1 MNEFSLASRVHPIA
15 LPETVEWQGKEYPI
29 RTDFRAVLLAIKLMG
44 DPNIAPTDRRALLAD
59 ILFPGCVPHDPWAAV
74 QPFIRR
80 GRTDPPEPGARD
92 FDYEQDAA
100 EIYAAFMQ
108 VYGIDLIDAPHMHWW
123 KFCALLDGVFACDN
137 ALSNKVCLRRID
149 DNEGARKAA
158 MDRAK
163 RNVRLAEEVSAA
175 DAAID
180 RRIRERLL
188 AGKPIDDLLKG

>member
-1 MNEFSLASRVHPIA
+1 MMQFSLASRAYPIK
-15 LPETVEWQGKEYPI
+15 LPETVEWQGKEYPVH
-29 RTDFRAVLLAIKLMG
+29 TDFRAVLLALKLMG
-44 DPNIAPTDRRALLAD
+44 DPNIAPLDRRALLGS
-59 ILFPGCVPHDPWAAV
+59 ILFPACVPLDPWEAV
-74 QPFIRR
+74 QSFIRR

-92 FDYEQDAA
+92 FDYEQDAC

-108 VYGIDLIDAPHMHWW
+108 VYGIDLVGAPHMHWW

-137 ALSNKVCLRRID
+137 ALSNKVRLRHID
-149 DNEGARKAA
+149 DNEGTRKAA
-158 MDRAK
+158 MNRAK